1 MPRSLGKSLCEHINK
16 GGCMNY
22 FMINFCV
29 RDPTTVVCM
38 CVWLPR
44 ALFSK
49 RKKWVPT
56 FLLLSRQNGTVCVA
70 SPAPPAWDS
79 SLGASA
85 ELSEGSGPVGRA
97 RLSPATWVNQGKSR
111 DRPFTLGFHRGL
123 PVLSAPSPLSDGLRL
138 SLLLAESFHPFSLA
152 LTCII
157 FPGIC
162 RQIAFPRSVASSSC
176 PCCVLTPTRG
186 MRGWQKAL
194 GGVGKAVSAA
204 TSHLP
209 VPRGSC
215 SC

>member
-1 MPRSLGKSLCEHINK
+1 MPRSLGKSLYEHVNK

-22 FMINFCV
+22 FMINCCA

-38 CVWLPR
+38 CEWLPQ

-49 RKKWVPT
+49 RKKRVPT
-56 FLLLSRQNGTVCVA
+56 FLLLSRQNGTIL
-70 SPAPPAWDS
+70 PRLPPQRGT
-79 SLGASA
+79 LGASA
-85 ELSEGSGPVGRA
+85 ELSEGSGSVSRA
-97 RLSPATWVNQGKSR
+97 RLSPATRVNQGKSR

-123 PVLSAPSPLSDGLRL
+123 PALSTPSPLSDGLRL

-152 LTCII
+152 LTWIFII
-157 FPGIC
+157 FPGIY
-162 RQIAFPRSVASSSC
+162 RQITFPRSVASSSC

-194 GGVGKAVSAA
+194 GGVGKAVPAA